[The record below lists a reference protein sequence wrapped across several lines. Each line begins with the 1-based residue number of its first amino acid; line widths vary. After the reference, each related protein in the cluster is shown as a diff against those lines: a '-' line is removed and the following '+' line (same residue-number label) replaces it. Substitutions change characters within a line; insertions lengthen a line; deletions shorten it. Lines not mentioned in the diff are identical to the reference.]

1 MFRGLI
7 IPALLLSSLII
18 GAGMFSLPYLF
29 SQAGLIVG
37 FLYLALFALI
47 FSAIHLMYAEIIS
60 STGEDHRFVGYAKKF
75 LGSLGFYASFITT
88 LIGLL
93 ATLLIYVALSSS
105 FIQVIA
111 PALGESLSAAIFWA
125 FGAIPVILGIK
136 KISELGFAATVAM
149 IAAIFVIFFYGIR
162 NFELASLG
170 FINPANIFLPYAAV
184 LFSLGGRSAIS
195 SIKKY
200 LESANIS
207 LKWFNFAI
215 FLGTIIPAILY
226 GLFVIGILGLAGANP
241 SPDSLTGLENLPY
254 GLLSAIAILGIMA
267 LWTSY
272 IFLGLEFRGILLKDF
287 NFSALASGLLVT
299 ALPIGL
305 YFAGLNDFLILIGV
319 AGGVLLAAESILV
332 VLMWLKIKNRS
343 AILKILSYLLMAVFI
358 LGAIYE
364 ISKIL

>member
-1 MFRGLI
+1 MLKALV

-29 SQAGLIVG
+29 SQAGLIAG
-37 FLYLALFALI
+37 FLYLAIFSLI
-47 FSAIHLMYAEIIS
+47 FSIIHLMYAEIIR
-60 STGEDHRFVGYAKKF
+60 STTEDHRFVGYAKMF
-75 LGSLGFYASFITT
+75 LGAAGFYASFVTT
-88 LIGLL
+88 FIGLL
-93 ATLLIYVALSSS
+93 ATLLVYVALSSG

-111 PALGESLSAAIFWA
+111 PALGDSLAASIFWVL
-125 FGAIPVILGIK
+125 GAIPVILGIK

-149 IAAIFVIFFYGIR
+149 IGAIFVIFFYGAR
-162 NFELASLG
+162 NFELASLN

-200 LESANIS
+200 LEGANIS
-207 LKWFNFAI
+207 FKWFNMAI
-215 FLGTIIPAILY
+215 FLGTIVPAIFY
-226 GLFVIGILGLAGANP
+226 ALFVIGILGLTGMNP
-241 SPDSLTGLENLPY
+241 SPDSLTGLENLPQAV
-254 GLLSAIAILGIMA
+254 LSAIAILGIMA

-287 NFSALASGLLVT
+287 NFSALLSGILVT
-299 ALPIGL
+299 VLPIGL

-319 AGGVLLAAESILV
+319 SGGVLLAAESILV
-332 VLMWLKIKNRS
+332 VLMWLKIKDRS

-364 ISKIL
+364 ISKLL